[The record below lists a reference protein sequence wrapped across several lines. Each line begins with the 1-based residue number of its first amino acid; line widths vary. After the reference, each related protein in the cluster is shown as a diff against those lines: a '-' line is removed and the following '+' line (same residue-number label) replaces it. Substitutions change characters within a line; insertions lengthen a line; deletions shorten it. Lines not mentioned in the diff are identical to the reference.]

1 MCERCIWP
9 DKATHLLINY
19 FFISVYCCA
28 SSSLFRLPL
37 DDSNCR
43 LSGASGIWFLHVKGS
58 DSFSF
63 KDYLVSQIM
72 FVYNLGA
79 GPEGSGRKTP
89 ENRPDGQVVAAHNEN
104 WSQVKLF

>member
-28 SSSLFRLPL
+28 SSSLFRLSL

-43 LSGASGIWFLHVKGS
+43 LSGAIGIRFPHVKEF
-58 DSFSF
+58 DFLII
-63 KDYLVSQIM
+63 KDYYLCH
-72 FVYNLGA
+72 YYL
-79 GPEGSGRKTP
+79 PRH
-89 ENRPDGQVVAAHNEN
+89 RY
-104 WSQVKLF
+104 